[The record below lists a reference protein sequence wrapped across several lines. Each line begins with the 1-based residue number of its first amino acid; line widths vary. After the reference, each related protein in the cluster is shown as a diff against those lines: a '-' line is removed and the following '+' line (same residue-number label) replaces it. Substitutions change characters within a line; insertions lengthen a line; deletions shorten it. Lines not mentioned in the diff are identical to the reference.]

1 MENQQQKWVT
11 LSYLAVAALLSFV
24 ALQLGQKLVGAYDL
38 EAKVRNAEM
47 ILRVVSIVAGAL
59 LFFGLYRSE
68 QATQFV
74 SEVVV
79 ELSRV
84 TWPTQKETS
93 AATILVI
100 IMVLI
105 SGLFL
110 GFLDY
115 LWTVVLKWII

>member
-47 ILRVVSIVAGAL
+47 ILRMVSILLGAV
-59 LFFGLYRSE
+59 LFFVLYRSE
-68 QATQFV
+68 PATQFV

-84 TWPTQKETS
+84 TWPNQKETRS
-93 AATILVI
+93 ATLLVI

-115 LWTVVLKWII
+115 LWTVVLKWVI

>member
-1 MENQQQKWVT
+1 MENQHQKWVT
-11 LSYLAVAALLSFV
+11 LSYLAIAALLAFV

-38 EAKVRNAEM
+38 EARVRNAELM
-47 ILRVVSIVAGAL
+47 IRGFSVFAGLL
-59 LFFGLYRSE
+59 LFVALYRSE
-68 QATQFV
+68 QATQFMT
-74 SEVVV
+74 EVVV

-93 AATILVI
+93 ADTILVI
-100 IMVLI
+100 VMVVI

-115 LWTVVLKWII
+115 LWTVILKWVI

>member
-11 LSYLAVAALLSFV
+11 LSYLAVAILLSFV
-24 ALQLGQKLVGAYDL
+24 VLSLGQKLVGAYDL
-38 EAKVRNAEM
+38 EARVRNIEL
-47 ILRVVSIVAGAL
+47 ILRGGSILLGAV
-59 LFFGLYRSE
+59 LFFGLYRSQ

-93 AATILVI
+93 AATVLVI
-100 IMVLI
+100 VMVLI

-115 LWTVVLKWII
+115 LWTVLLKWVI

>member
-47 ILRVVSIVAGAL
+47 ILRMVSILLGAV
-59 LFFGLYRSE
+59 LFFVLYRSE
-68 QATQFV
+68 PATQFV

-84 TWPTQKETS
+84 TWPNQKETRS
-93 AATILVI
+93 ATVLVI

-115 LWTVVLKWII
+115 LWTVVLKWVI

>member
-100 IMVLI
+100 SMVLI

>member
-1 MENQQQKWVT
+1 
-11 LSYLAVAALLSFV
+11 
-24 ALQLGQKLVGAYDL
+24 
-38 EAKVRNAEM
+38 
-47 ILRVVSIVAGAL
+47 
-59 LFFGLYRSE
+59 LYRSE
-68 QATQFV
+68 HATQFMT
-74 SEVVV
+74 EVVV

-100 IMVLI
+100 VMVVI

-115 LWTVVLKWII
+115 LWTVILKWVI